1 MLLIKI
7 MRRMTVRRKTKMS
20 LIDAFRE
27 LESDIVGHRHLVGGN
42 YEDVLLFQV
51 FFSLCYMSS
60 LTVSSSW

>member
-27 LESDIVGHRHLVGGN
+27 LGSDIVGHRHLVGGN

-51 FFSLCYMSS
+51 LFFFFSA
-60 LTVSSSW
+60 T

>member
-27 LESDIVGHRHLVGGN
+27 LGSDIVGHRHLVGGN

-51 FFSLCYMSS
+51 FFLSA
-60 LTVSSSW
+60 T